1 MKCKMQ
7 RNDGCVENLSLE
19 LEYAEITWE
28 NISSPSESTCMIPSE
43 FVVDKSRF
51 QLKVV
56 FNPLATASE

>member
-1 MKCKMQ
+1 M
-7 RNDGCVENLSLE
+7 ENLSLE
-19 LEYAEITWE
+19 LEYAEITCE

-51 QLKVV
+51 QLIVV